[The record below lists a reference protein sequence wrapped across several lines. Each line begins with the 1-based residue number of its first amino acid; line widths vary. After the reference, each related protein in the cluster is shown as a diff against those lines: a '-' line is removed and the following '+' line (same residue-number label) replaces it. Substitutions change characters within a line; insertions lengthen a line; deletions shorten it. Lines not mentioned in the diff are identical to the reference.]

1 MTKIPPE
8 LQAATERLD
17 EDEKA
22 LDRDEMSRRLRR
34 RRRFRNS
41 QKKRAHGGHRSTRSV
56 LVSMKKGRLS
66 SSGR

>member
-1 MTKIPPE
+1 
-8 LQAATERLD
+8 
-17 EDEKA
+17 
-22 LDRDEMSRRLRR
+22 MSRRLRR